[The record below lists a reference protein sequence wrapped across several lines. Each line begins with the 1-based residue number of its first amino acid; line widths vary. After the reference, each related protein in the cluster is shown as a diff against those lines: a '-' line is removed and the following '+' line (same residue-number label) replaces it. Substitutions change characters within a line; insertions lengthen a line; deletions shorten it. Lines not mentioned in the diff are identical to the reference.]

1 VTPRGQ
7 RLGQDSPSQASALA
21 LDTMTRTAGSAM
33 LGGAAAGAGHVVSLS
48 QLKRRE
54 VFMEQTKEFS
64 VTLDDRPGTLAK
76 ATDAIAKAGINIEG
90 YCAVPSGK
98 DGKGTFRVVTKDP
111 SNTRKALETAGFK
124 VQEERD
130 IAVIEAEDRPGF
142 LAQVLRRLAENEVNV
157 GPSYSITQNRIAI
170 SSDNFAKLREFLQEM
185 VPTSTRR

>member
-1 VTPRGQ
+1 
-7 RLGQDSPSQASALA
+7 
-21 LDTMTRTAGSAM
+21 MF
-33 LGGAAAGAGHVVSLS
+33 VSS
-48 QLKRRE
+48 SVRNAKE

-111 SNTRKALETAGFK
+111 SSTRKALETAGFK

-130 IAVIEAEDRPGF
+130 VALIDAEDRPGF
-142 LAQVLRRLAENEVNV
+142 LAQILRRLAENELNV

-170 SSDNFAKLREFLQEM
+170 SADNFAKLREFLQD
-185 VPTSTRR
+185 VIPASTRR

>member
-1 VTPRGQ
+1 
-7 RLGQDSPSQASALA
+7 
-21 LDTMTRTAGSAM
+21 
-33 LGGAAAGAGHVVSLS
+33 
-48 QLKRRE
+48 
-54 VFMEQTKEFS
+54 MEQTKEFS

-98 DGKGTFRVVTKDP
+98 EGKGTFRVVTKDP
-111 SNTRKALETAGFK
+111 SGTRKALESAGFK

-142 LAQVLRRLAENEVNV
+142 LAQILRKLAENELNV

-170 SSDNFAKLREFLQEM
+170 SADNFAKLREFLQEV

>member
-1 VTPRGQ
+1 
-7 RLGQDSPSQASALA
+7 
-21 LDTMTRTAGSAM
+21 MTHTAGSAM
-33 LGGAAAGAGHVVSLS
+33 LGARQRERDMLS
-48 QLKRRE
+48 RCLSSNAKE

-142 LAQVLRRLAENEVNV
+142 LAQVLRRLAENELNV
-157 GPSYSITQNRIAI
+157 GPTYSITQNRIAI